1 MLKSMTGFGR
11 CEEVQEGFSV
21 SLQIKSVNHRYS
33 DFTIKTPRRY
43 SFLEEPLRA
52 LAMNAIARG
61 KVEILLS
68 LEKEESGD
76 LTITLDR
83 PLAEGY
89 LNALRELKKYGLK
102 DDLKLSS
109 MVSFHD
115 IFRTKQEEVD
125 ESLLLKIVTDVFQKA
140 LTEFVAMRQAEGER
154 LAKSLREHLDAL
166 LLEVAEIEKHTPQ
179 HVEAYR
185 ERLRNK
191 IREVLEDKQ
200 IDESRILTEAAIF
213 ADKIA
218 VDEETVRLRSHVK
231 AFLAAM
237 ETDQP
242 IGKKLD
248 FIVQEMNRE
257 SNTIGSKC
265 NDITVAEHVVE
276 MKSLIEKIREQIQNI
291 E

>member
-11 CEEVQEGFSV
+11 CEEVVEGFSV
-21 SLQIKSVNHRYS
+21 QVQIKSVNHRYG

-52 LAMNAIARG
+52 LAVASIARG
-61 KVEILLS
+61 KVEVGLT
-68 LEKEESGD
+68 LEKEDAGD
-76 LTITLDR
+76 TAITLDK
-83 PLAEGY
+83 PVAEGY
-89 LNALRELKKYGLK
+89 LSALRELKEYGLK
-102 DDLKLSS
+102 DDLTISS
-109 MVSFHD
+109 MIGLHD
-115 IFRTKQEEVD
+115 IFKVKQEETD
-125 ESLLLKIVTDVFQKA
+125 EALLLRIVNDAFQKA
-140 LTEFVAMRQAEGER
+140 LAEFVEMRKAEGAR
-154 LAKSLREHLDAL
+154 LEENLRQHLDAL
-166 LLEVAEIEKHTPQ
+166 LQEVSAIEELSPAS
-179 HVEAYR
+179 VEAYR
-185 ERLRNK
+185 ERLRMR
-191 IREVLEDKQ
+191 IQEVLADKQ
-200 IDESRILTEAAIF
+200 VEESRILTEAAIF
-213 ADKIA
+213 ADKVA

-265 NDITVAEHVVE
+265 NDIAVAGHVVE
-276 MKSLIEKIREQIQNI
+276 LKSIIEKIREQIQNI